1 MTLDPQQTVIRVA
14 APVTDDDE
22 CEHEALSNRVRRT
35 GRIPTRGHGTLGS
48 TADPDNLPKI
58 CRKMIRAGLRIFPE
72 PCSDLQLYRRD
83 DRI

>member
-1 MTLDPQQTVIRVA
+1 MTLDPQQTAIRVA
-14 APVTDDDE
+14 APVTDDE
-22 CEHEALSNRVRRT
+22 CQHEALSNRARRT

-48 TADPDNLPKI
+48 TADPYDLPKI
-58 CRKMIRAGLRIFPE
+58 CRKMIRAELRIFPE